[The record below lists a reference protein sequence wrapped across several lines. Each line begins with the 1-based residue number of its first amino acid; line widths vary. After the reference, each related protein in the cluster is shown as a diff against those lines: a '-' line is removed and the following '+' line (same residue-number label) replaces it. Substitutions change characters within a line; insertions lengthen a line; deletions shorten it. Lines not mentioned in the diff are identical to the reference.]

1 MDMSH
6 DIVEKSILLP
16 FNISKW
22 LGLFPFRIN
31 IDGYFKLSV
40 QHCIIFFIVLIFV
53 IINNYVITSYYNV
66 VIVRSNSSLFSY
78 TYKITSWCLGL
89 YPFMSVTELFFRL
102 KELNE
107 AIAKLR
113 RVCNIAF
120 PSCCPMKYKV
130 LNVYLHAITAY
141 IALMNIYDAW
151 LYKSVLFNSK
161 IFIVFALITVL
172 ELFLLTVLIDRF
184 SFIVSVITSLFRLCN
199 NDLSSLPIS
208 TPTRN
213 ITRLERLT
221 WAHDQLCDC
230 ATMIS
235 DAHGFQILFIIEL
248 SISAI
253 VVSTFS
259 IVQRLISGLWNVFL
273 IVSFMCWFYIYCR
286 IPWSIVDSS
295 DKCRSEAKKF
305 NTLLYQLMIDDKT
318 NEISENKKLRLHISM
333 KREVVFSACG
343 FFNLDYTLIHSMVAA
358 ATTYLVILIQ
368 FGQPMNNEV
377 PPEHLNA
384 TLTTS
389 SEVSNF
395 FTTPSW
401 IYTTI

>member
-1 MDMSH
+1 MS
-6 DIVEKSILLP
+6 DGYIVEESIVLP
-16 FNISKW
+16 FNILKW
-22 LGLFPFRIN
+22 LGLFPFRFN
-31 IDGYFKLSV
+31 IDGYFQLSL
-40 QHCIIFFIVLIFV
+40 QDCIFFLILLLFAIIYNYV
-53 IINNYVITSYYNV
+53 STFYFNLLLIINS
-66 VIVRSNSSLFSY
+66 RLFSY
-78 TYKITSWCLGL
+78 TYIIASWFIGL
-89 YPFMSVTELFFRL
+89 YPFMSVTELYFRL
-102 KELNE
+102 KEFNE

-113 RVCNIAF
+113 RVSNVAF
-120 PSCCPMKYKV
+120 PSFCPMKYKV
-130 LNVYLHAITAY
+130 FNVYLHAT
-141 IALMNIYDAW
+141 IALIAMMNIYDAW
-151 LYKSVLFNSK
+151 SYFIVLFNSK
-161 IFIVFALITVL
+161 IVLLFALVSAL

-199 NDLSSLPIS
+199 NDLSSLPVS
-208 TPTRN
+208 TTTRN
-213 ITRLERLT
+213 IPRLERLA

-235 DAHGFQILFIIEL
+235 DAHGFQLLSVINL
-248 SISAI
+248 SILTI

-259 IVQRLISGLWNVFL
+259 IIQRLSNGSWSIFL
-273 IVSFMCWFYIYCR
+273 IVSFICWFYVYCY
-286 IPWSIVDSS
+286 ISWSIVDSS

>member
-1 MDMSH
+1 MS
-6 DIVEKSILLP
+6 DRCTFEKSVLLP

-22 LGLFPFRIN
+22 LGLFPFKIN
-31 IDGYFKLSV
+31 IDGYFQLSF
-40 QHCIIFFIVLIFV
+40 QYCILSFIVLLSAIVYNALFVLYFDEFFIV
-53 IINNYVITSYYNV
+53 
-66 VIVRSNSSLFSY
+66 NSSLFSY
-78 TYKITSWCLGL
+78 TYIITLWFIGS
-89 YPFMSVTELFFRL
+89 YPFMSAIESFFKL
-102 KELNE
+102 KQLNE
-107 AIAKLR
+107 AISKLE
-113 RVCNIAF
+113 RVCYVEF
-120 PSCCPMKYKV
+120 PSCCPMEYKF
-130 LNVYLHAITAY
+130 LNVYLYTTITL
-141 IALMNIYDAW
+141 IAVVSFCDTW
-151 LYKSVLFNSK
+151 LYFYILFNSG
-161 IFIVFALITVL
+161 IIALFVL
-172 ELFLLTVLIDRF
+172 TAAWELFLLTVLIDRF
-184 SFIVSVITSLFRLCN
+184 SFVVGVITSLFRLCN
-199 NDLSSLPIS
+199 NDLSSLPVS
-208 TPTRN
+208 TSTRN
-213 ITRLERLT
+213 IPRLERLA

-235 DAHGFQILFIIEL
+235 DAHGFQMLFIIEL
-248 SISAI
+248 SILGI
-253 VVSTFS
+253 VVFTFS
-259 IVQRLISGLWNVFL
+259 IIQMLISGLWNVFG
-273 IVSFMCWFYIYCR
+273 IVSFTCWLYFHCC
-286 IPWSIVDSS
+286 IPWVIVEAS
-295 DKCRSEAKKF
+295 DKCKSEAKKF